1 LTVEPD
7 HLTLTEQEDG
17 ILAINVIVDGFASST
32 RSGLSGSDSS
42 SSGSG
47 RGQLRSGCGSDTSR
61 ECGRVRRCRAWSWC
75 IGGSRLCTGTAS
87 NDGLCVCI
95 PLLHCSIQF
104 FRAADLARA
113 VVRVA
118 CRISGQPE
126 QMWVEV
132 ARTSKALLATE
143 RVPVQVSV
151 LPLITTASVC
161 LRFWLICV
169 TLLCCLDV
177 LEESIVLGEV
187 GEDVSFL

>member
-1 LTVEPD
+1 
-7 HLTLTEQEDG
+7 
-17 ILAINVIVDGFASST
+17 
-32 RSGLSGSDSS
+32 
-42 SSGSG
+42 
-47 RGQLRSGCGSDTSR
+47 
-61 ECGRVRRCRAWSWC
+61 
-75 IGGSRLCTGTAS
+75 
-87 NDGLCVCI
+87 
-95 PLLHCSIQF
+95 
-104 FRAADLARA
+104 
-113 VVRVA
+113 
-118 CRISGQPE
+118 
-126 QMWVEV
+126 MWVEV